1 MVRPNTVAILISIFV
16 ALFAVYPS
24 AGFAQ
29 SKLPPCPSDQ
39 TQRWDNCFGTFTWS
53 DGENYVGEWKDGER
67 NGQGTG
73 KKPDGKK
80 YVGEWKDNKPDGHG
94 TLTYGKGEW
103 EGDQYVGEWREN
115 KQNGQ
120 GTYKFSNGTK
130 YVGNWK
136 DNRFSGNGTLYAA
149 DGSNLKSGIWENGE
163 LVQAEPDEQ
172 VAVFVQPAAPV
183 EPSADDQQAQFVA
196 DLQTALDEYQAALN
210 QAAGG
215 DFAGGK
221 SAAETALARILG
233 LCMTGGYPDV
243 PSCIGQELPPMPEA
257 PVEQP
262 TALASDGSKIAL
274 VIGNSDYENAPSLK
288 TPKNDAVAM
297 TAMLEGLGFTVVSG
311 TDLGKRELEKKVRD
325 FVQGTKNAEIAL
337 FFYAGHGIQV
347 AGKNY
352 MLPIDA
358 ALKDESAVDFELVD
372 LDIVSSYMGGVDKV
386 GIVLLDACRDNPFT
400 VQLAT
405 ALGSGRSA
413 QVGRCLGR
421 ISAKKGGVLFGFATA
436 PDIVAPDGI
445 GQNSPFTTAL
455 LKQLPTRGLEIQQ
468 VMTRVKADV
477 IEATNNEQRPW
488 TESDFAHEVFL
499 VQ

>member
-1 MVRPNTVAILISIFV
+1 MVRPTTVAISISI
-16 ALFAVYPS
+16 LFLLLIFYAIDEAANS
-24 AGFAQ
+24 T
-29 SKLPPCPSDQ
+29 LPPCPIDQ
-39 TQRWDNCFGTFTWS
+39 TEPFIHCSGTYIFDDGAKYVGSFRNGQFNEQGTFTFPNGEKYVGNFK
-53 DGENYVGEWKDGER
+53 DGTFNGQGTFTFPDGNNYVGEFKDGKF
-67 NGQGTG
+67 NGQGNFTFA
-73 KKPDGKK
+73 DGRT
-80 YVGEWKDNKPDGHG
+80 YVGEFTDDKYN
-94 TLTYGKGEW
+94 GK
-103 EGDQYVGEWREN
+103 
-115 KQNGQ
+115 
-120 GTYKFSNGTK
+120 
-130 YVGNWK
+130 
-136 DNRFSGNGTLYAA
+136 GTLYTAN
-149 DGSNLKSGIWENGE
+149 GSVLKSGLWSNNQ
-163 LVQAEPDEQ
+163 LVEPVPDQQ
-172 VAVFVQPAAPV
+172 VAAVEDPAAPI
-183 EPSADDQQAQFVA
+183 A
-196 DLQTALDEYQAALN
+196 
-210 QAAGG
+210 
-215 DFAGGK
+215 
-221 SAAETALARILG
+221 
-233 LCMTGGYPDV
+233 
-243 PSCIGQELPPMPEA
+243 
-257 PVEQP
+257 
-262 TALASDGSKIAL
+262 DGSKIAL

-352 MLPIDA
+352 MVPIDA
-358 ALKDESAVDFELVD
+358 AVRDESAVDFELVD

-436 PDIVAPDGI
+436 PDTVAGDGI
-445 GQNSPFTTAL
+445 GQNSPFATAL

-488 TESDFAHEVFL
+488 TESDLAHEVYL
-499 VQ
+499 VAE